1 VSEETQPDTAP
12 EEDRGAWA
20 PWWHTVLLIAFI
32 LFTSYGSSLHTKQS
46 GAAAAQIPKAAQ
58 YIGNIG
64 MQWLVVAFVWWG
76 LYLRKRT
83 LGQVIGRKWQRFED
97 ALLDFAVAVG
107 FWLASG
113 LALYGI
119 QKLLG
124 IASNEA
130 LKQRLRGLQFITPK
144 TGRELALFV
153 CLAATAGICE
163 EIIFRG
169 YLQRQF
175 ICATHNTIAGIA
187 ASAALFGLAHGYQG
201 GKMMIVL
208 GCYGAMFGTLAHF
221 RRSLLPGMIAH
232 AGQDSLVGVLLF
244 VMSRSSSLK

>member
-1 VSEETQPDTAP
+1 MSEETQPEIAPAEDT
-12 EEDRGAWA
+12 GSWA

-32 LFTSYGSSLHTKQS
+32 LFTSYGSSLHTKESASATPQ
-46 GAAAAQIPKAAQ
+46 PTRAAQ
-58 YIGNIG
+58 YVGNIA
-64 MQWLVVAFVWWG
+64 MQWTVVAFVWWG
-76 LYLRKRT
+76 LHLRKRT
-83 LGQVIGRKWQRFED
+83 LGEAIGRKWRRFED
-97 ALLDFAVAVG
+97 ALFDFALAFG
-107 FWLASG
+107 FWMASG
-113 LALYGI
+113 AALYGM

-124 IASNEA
+124 IATNEA
-130 LKQRLRGLQFITPK
+130 LKQRLRALQFITPK
-144 TGRELALFV
+144 TGRELVLFI

-163 EIIFRG
+163 EFIFRG

-175 ICATHNTIAGIA
+175 MSATRNTIAGIT

-244 VMSRSSSLK
+244 AMSRSGSLK